1 MKNKLVIVAVTFN
14 KNKLFDILWK
24 ISCHKSGAPAFF
36 HNDKGSNDKSY
47 GIIRMNEWMGYKM
60 GQKLY
65 QGLLVQRLL
74 PGARYPQFDS
84 SYFNAY
90 KEF

>member
-1 MKNKLVIVAVTFN
+1 
-14 KNKLFDILWK
+14 
-24 ISCHKSGAPAFF
+24 
-36 HNDKGSNDKSY
+36 
-47 GIIRMNEWMGYKM
+47 MGYKM